1 MQGQGE
7 RYATL
12 QAVPGLPGH
21 VVTGATGV
29 PLNQKKETDMNDTI
43 TIKEQEA
50 HTARIRELNDVL
62 RTTWMTG
69 KVLLTEGIQNLP
81 DATRSRVAEA
91 VETFADFSPDNDPYG
106 EHDFGAITVDGHK
119 VFWKIDYYAPD
130 MMHGS
135 ENPADPTITR
145 RVLTIMLAREY

>member
-7 RYATL
+7 RYAAL
-12 QAVPGLPGH
+12 QAVTGQPGH
-21 VVTGATGV
+21 VVTGARGV
-29 PLNQKKETDMNDTI
+29 PLNQKKETQMNDTI
-43 TIKEQEA
+43 TTAEQEA
-50 HTARIRELNDVL
+50 RTARIRQLNDVL
-62 RTTWMTG
+62 RTSWMTG

-91 VETFADFSPDNDPYG
+91 VETFSDFTPDNDPYG
-106 EHDFGAITVDGHK
+106 EHDFGAVTIDGHK
-119 VFWKIDYYAPD
+119 IFWKIDYYAPD

-135 ENPADPTITR
+135 EDPSDPKQTR